1 MGPAAREPF
10 SANRVGWRVV
20 VTGTAMDVYLI
31 PFREARYELYCEVA
45 EQAVSD
51 TEAGSAGI
59 FKRSRRRFRELL
71 AAEQE
76 QRQARQAARSAE
88 QIKRGM
94 ARRLRDRVLRWVAEA
109 IAEQRLLWH
118 LRRQHEAT
126 LVYPDDLDGTQAMAI
141 TRGALQRDFERHRLW
156 LIIDGL
162 AALVLGPLL
171 FFVPGP
177 NLIAYYFLFRTV
189 GHFLSMR
196 GARHGL
202 GRVVWQSSGSSALA
216 DLRQTI
222 ALEPRQRARRIRD
235 IASRLRL
242 EHFATFFE
250 RTAIRST

>member
-1 MGPAAREPF
+1 
-10 SANRVGWRVV
+10 
-20 VTGTAMDVYLI
+20 MDVYLV
-31 PFREARYELYCEVA
+31 PLGEARYELYCEVT

-51 TEAGSAGI
+51 ADAGSAGI
-59 FKRSRRRFRELL
+59 FTRSRRRFRELL

-76 QRQARQAARSAE
+76 QRQARRAARSK
-88 QIKRGM
+88 QKKRGM
-94 ARRLRDRVLRWVAEA
+94 ARRLRDGLLRWVAEA

-141 TRGALQRDFERHRLW
+141 TRSALQRDFERHRFW

-162 AALVLGPLL
+162 AALVLGPL
-171 FFVPGP
+171 FFLVPGP

-189 GHFLSMR
+189 GHWLSMR

-202 GRVVWQSSGSSALA
+202 GHVVWQSSGSSALT

-222 ALEPRQRARRIRD
+222 ALEPRQRARQIRD

-242 EHFATFFE
+242 EHFVTFFE

>member
-1 MGPAAREPF
+1 
-10 SANRVGWRVV
+10 
-20 VTGTAMDVYLI
+20 MDVYLI
-31 PFREARYELYCEVA
+31 PLGEARYELYCEVA
-45 EQAVSD
+45 DQTVSD
-51 TEAGSAGI
+51 AEAGSAGI
-59 FKRSRRRFRELL
+59 FRRSRRRFRELL

-76 QRQARQAARSAE
+76 QRQARQAARSAQ

-118 LRRQHEAT
+118 LRRQHEAA
-126 LVYPDDLDGTQAMAI
+126 LVHPDDLDGAQAMAI
-141 TRGALQRDFERHRLW
+141 TRGALQRDFERHRFW

-162 AALVLGPLL
+162 AVLALVPFFLL
-171 FFVPGP
+171 PGP
-177 NLIAYYFLFRTV
+177 NVLFYYFVFRMV

-242 EHFATFFE
+242 KHFVAFFE
-250 RTAIRST
+250 RTEIRST

>member
-1 MGPAAREPF
+1 
-10 SANRVGWRVV
+10 
-20 VTGTAMDVYLI
+20 MDVYLI
-31 PFREARYELYCEVA
+31 PLGEARYELYCEVA

-51 TEAGSAGI
+51 AEAGSAGI
-59 FKRSRRRFRELL
+59 VKRFRRRFRELL

-76 QRQARQAARSAE
+76 QRQARQAARSAK

-94 ARRLRDRVLRWVAEA
+94 ARRLRDRMLRWVAEA

-126 LVYPDDLDGTQAMAI
+126 LVYPDDLDDTQAMAI
-141 TRGALQRDFERHRLW
+141 TRGALQRDFERHRFW

-162 AALVLGPLL
+162 AVLALVPFSLL
-171 FFVPGP
+171 PGP
-177 NLIAYYFLFRTV
+177 NVFFYYFVFRMV

-216 DLRQTI
+216 DLRQMI

-242 EHFATFFE
+242 EHFVTFFE

>member
-1 MGPAAREPF
+1 
-10 SANRVGWRVV
+10 
-20 VTGTAMDVYLI
+20 MDVYLV
-31 PFREARYELYCEVA
+31 PLGEARYELYCEVA
-45 EQAVSD
+45 DQAVSD
-51 TEAGSAGI
+51 EEAGSAGI

-76 QRQARQAARSAE
+76 QRQARRAARSTK
-88 QIKRGM
+88 QSKRGM
-94 ARRLRDRVLRWVAEA
+94 ARRLRDRLLRWVAEA

-118 LRRQHEAT
+118 LRRQHGAM

-141 TRGALQRDFERHRLW
+141 TRGALQRDFERHRFW

-162 AALVLGPLL
+162 AVLALVPLSL
-171 FFVPGP
+171 LPGP
-177 NLIAYYFLFRTV
+177 NLIFYYFVFRMV

-222 ALEPRQRARRIRD
+222 ALEPRQRARQIRD

>member
-1 MGPAAREPF
+1 
-10 SANRVGWRVV
+10 
-20 VTGTAMDVYLI
+20 MDVYLI
-31 PFREARYELYCEVA
+31 PLGEARYELYCEVA
-45 EQAVSD
+45 DQTVSD
-51 TEAGSAGI
+51 VEAGSAGI
-59 FKRSRRRFRELL
+59 FRRSRRRFRELL

-76 QRQARQAARSAE
+76 QRQARQAARSAQ

-118 LRRQHEAT
+118 LRRQHEAA
-126 LVYPDDLDGTQAMAI
+126 LVHPDDLDGAQAMAI
-141 TRGALQRDFERHRLW
+141 TRGALQRDFERHRFW

-162 AALVLGPLL
+162 AVLALVPFSLL
-171 FFVPGP
+171 PGP
-177 NLIAYYFLFRTV
+177 NVLFYYFVFRMV

-202 GRVVWQSSGSSALA
+202 GRVVWQSSGNSALA

-242 EHFATFFE
+242 KHFVAFFE
-250 RTAIRST
+250 RTEIRST

>member
-1 MGPAAREPF
+1 
-10 SANRVGWRVV
+10 
-20 VTGTAMDVYLI
+20 MDVYLV
-31 PFREARYELYCEVA
+31 PLGEARYELYCEVVD
-45 EQAVSD
+45 QAVSD
-51 TEAGSAGI
+51 TDAGSAGI
-59 FKRSRRRFRELL
+59 FKRARRRFRELL

-76 QRQARQAARSAE
+76 QRQARRAARSK
-88 QIKRGM
+88 QKKRGM
-94 ARRLRDRVLRWVAEA
+94 ARRLRDGLLRWVAEA

-141 TRGALQRDFERHRLW
+141 TRSALQRDFERHRFW

-162 AALVLGPLL
+162 AALVLGPL
-171 FFVPGP
+171 FFLVPGP

-189 GHFLSMR
+189 GHWLSMR

-202 GRVVWQSSGSSALA
+202 GHVVWQSSGSSALA
-216 DLRQTI
+216 DLRKTI
-222 ALEPRQRARRIRD
+222 ALEPRQRARKIRD

-242 EHFATFFE
+242 EHFVTFFE

>member
-1 MGPAAREPF
+1 
-10 SANRVGWRVV
+10 
-20 VTGTAMDVYLI
+20 MDVYLI
-31 PFREARYELYCEVA
+31 PLGEARYELYCEVA

-51 TEAGSAGI
+51 AEAGSAGI
-59 FKRSRRRFRELL
+59 VKRFRRRFRELL

-76 QRQARQAARSAE
+76 QRQARQAARSAK

-94 ARRLRDRVLRWVAEA
+94 ARRLRDRMLRWVAEA

-126 LVYPDDLDGTQAMAI
+126 LVYPDDLDDTQAMAI
-141 TRGALQRDFERHRLW
+141 THGALQRDFERHRFW

-162 AALVLGPLL
+162 AVLALVPFSLL
-171 FFVPGP
+171 PGP
-177 NLIAYYFLFRTV
+177 NVFFYYFVFRMV

-216 DLRQTI
+216 DLRQMI

-242 EHFATFFE
+242 EHFVTFFE

>member
-1 MGPAAREPF
+1 
-10 SANRVGWRVV
+10 
-20 VTGTAMDVYLI
+20 MDVYLI
-31 PFREARYELYCEVA
+31 PLGEARYELYCEVA
-45 EQAVSD
+45 EQSVSD
-51 TEAGSAGI
+51 AEAGSASI
-59 FKRSRRRFRELL
+59 VKRFRRRFRELL

-76 QRQARQAARSAE
+76 QRQARQAARSAK
-88 QIKRGM
+88 QIKRSM
-94 ARRLRDRVLRWVAEA
+94 ARRLRDRMLRWVAEA

-126 LVYPDDLDGTQAMAI
+126 LVYPDDLDDTQAMAI
-141 TRGALQRDFERHRLW
+141 TRGALQRDFERHRFW

-162 AALVLGPLL
+162 AVLALVPFSLL
-171 FFVPGP
+171 PGP
-177 NLIAYYFLFRTV
+177 NVFFYYFVFRMV

-242 EHFATFFE
+242 EHFVTFFE

>member
-1 MGPAAREPF
+1 
-10 SANRVGWRVV
+10 
-20 VTGTAMDVYLI
+20 MDVYLI
-31 PFREARYELYCEVA
+31 PLGEARYELYCEVA

-51 TEAGSAGI
+51 AEAGSAGI
-59 FKRSRRRFRELL
+59 VKRFRRRFRELL

-76 QRQARQAARSAE
+76 QRQARQAARSAK

-94 ARRLRDRVLRWVAEA
+94 ARRLRDRMLRWVAEA

-118 LRRQHEAT
+118 LRRQHGAT
-126 LVYPDDLDGTQAMAI
+126 LVYPDDLDDTQAMAI

-162 AALVLGPLL
+162 AVLALVPFSLL
-171 FFVPGP
+171 PGP
-177 NLIAYYFLFRTV
+177 NVFYYYFVFRMV

-242 EHFATFFE
+242 EHFVAFFE

>member
-1 MGPAAREPF
+1 
-10 SANRVGWRVV
+10 
-20 VTGTAMDVYLI
+20 MDVYLV
-31 PFREARYELYCEVA
+31 PLGEARYELYCEVVD
-45 EQAVSD
+45 QAVSD
-51 TEAGSAGI
+51 TDAGSAGI
-59 FKRSRRRFRELL
+59 FKRARRRFRELL

-76 QRQARQAARSAE
+76 QRQARQAARSAN

-141 TRGALQRDFERHRLW
+141 TRSALQRDFERHRFW

-162 AALVLGPLL
+162 AALVLGPL
-171 FFVPGP
+171 FFLVPGP

-189 GHFLSMR
+189 GHWLSMR

-202 GRVVWQSSGSSALA
+202 RDVVWQSSGSSALA
-216 DLRQTI
+216 DLRQAI
-222 ALEPRQRARRIRD
+222 AVDPRERRRQIRD

-242 EHFATFFE
+242 EHLATFFD
-250 RTAIRST
+250 RTAVRISVTRPTPDP

>member
-1 MGPAAREPF
+1 
-10 SANRVGWRVV
+10 
-20 VTGTAMDVYLI
+20 MDVYLV
-31 PFREARYELYCEVA
+31 PLGEARYELYCEVA
-45 EQAVSD
+45 DQAVSD
-51 TEAGSAGI
+51 TDAGSAGI
-59 FKRSRRRFRELL
+59 FKRSRRWFRELL

-76 QRQARQAARSAE
+76 QRQARRAARTAKQS
-88 QIKRGM
+88 KRGM
-94 ARRLRDRVLRWVAEA
+94 ARRVRDGLLRWVAEA

-141 TRGALQRDFERHRLW
+141 TRGVLQRDFKRHGFW

-162 AALVLGPLL
+162 AALVVGPLAL
-171 FFVPGP
+171 VPGP
-177 NLIAYYFLFRTV
+177 NLIAYYFLFRMV
-189 GHFLSMR
+189 GHLLSTR

-202 GRVVWQSSGSSALA
+202 SRVVWRSSGSSALA

-222 ALEPRQRARRIRD
+222 GLEPRQRARQIRD

-242 EHFATFFE
+242 EHFVTFFE